1 MKQLLRRQSI
11 CGWSLRPALLSAI
24 AAASLGLAAAI
35 GGGAGPASGPPG
47 VKDEA
52 SGVPTIRRLADAAR
66 IERQIIGRLVGGE
79 SWARR
84 ALAALRLERYGCDES
99 RLILQRLLADSSW
112 QVRAFTLRTMGRRHL
127 PIDEQRFDAE
137 EHPLVLRAALR
148 HRYPLDTE
156 RLGRGIRFLA
166 RSRRLEDKM
175 LAAELGSA
183 SGDQALREL
192 ATATVKKIILRMSRI
207 EGGMLS
213 PRLAA
218 LTGQPD
224 MRRHYR
230 WRTWLRE
237 AGRHYA
243 IQPAYRV
250 SPAGDDPPEPGL
262 LARLEPEQFAAL
274 ESYIEDLSH
283 RSIDLAICLDCT
295 ASMSGELAQAQGG
308 IDDLMVFAGDVADDL
323 RVAVVAYRDRRDEF
337 ETRTQDFTSEIA
349 VARAQLWSLG
359 AAGGGDT
366 PEAVYPALRLAYS
379 RLSWRPDATSTLVLV
394 GDAPPHVGYGSIC
407 VQMARRAHDAG
418 LTTHVIQAD
427 GRPVKHFPE
436 IAAAGGGRC
445 VTLGDAQ
452 ADSLIVQ
459 IVGLTLG
466 ERFGAELTEFFR
478 VYLDLCR

>member
-1 MKQLLRRQSI
+1 M
-11 CGWSLRPALLSAI
+11 
-24 AAASLGLAAAI
+24 
-35 GGGAGPASGPPG
+35 
-47 VKDEA
+47 
-52 SGVPTIRRLADAAR
+52 
-66 IERQIIGRLVGGE
+66 
-79 SWARR
+79 
-84 ALAALRLERYGCDES
+84 RLERYGCDES
-99 RLILQRLLADSSW
+99 RMILQRLLADASW
-112 QVRAFTLRTMGRRHL
+112 QVRVFALRSMGRRHL
-127 PIDEQRFDAE
+127 PIDQQWFDTE

-148 HRYPLDTE
+148 HRYTLDTE
-156 RLGRGIRFLA
+156 RLGRGVRFLA
-166 RSRRLEDKM
+166 RSHSLEDKM

-183 SGDQALREL
+183 SGDAALREL
-192 ATATVKKIILRMSRI
+192 ATSTVRKIILRMGRS
-207 EGGMLS
+207 EAGTLS

-230 WRTWLRE
+230 WRKWLRE
-237 AGRHYA
+237 AGRRYA
-243 IQPAYRV
+243 LQPAYRV
-250 SPAGDDPPEPGL
+250 GPAGDDPPEPGL

-274 ESYIEDLSH
+274 ESYIEILSH

-295 ASMSGELAQAQGG
+295 ASMSGELAEAQAG
-308 IDDLMVFAGDVADDL
+308 IDDLMVFVGDVTDEL

-407 VQMARRAHDAG
+407 VEMARRAHEAG

-436 IAAAGGGRC
+436 IAEAGGGRC
-445 VTLGDAQ
+445 VTLGDAE

-459 IVGLTLG
+459 IAGLTLG

>member
-1 MKQLLRRQSI
+1 
-11 CGWSLRPALLSAI
+11 
-24 AAASLGLAAAI
+24 
-35 GGGAGPASGPPG
+35 
-47 VKDEA
+47 
-52 SGVPTIRRLADAAR
+52 
-66 IERQIIGRLVGGE
+66 
-79 SWARR
+79 
-84 ALAALRLERYGCDES
+84 
-99 RLILQRLLADSSW
+99 
-112 QVRAFTLRTMGRRHL
+112 
-127 PIDEQRFDAE
+127 
-137 EHPLVLRAALR
+137 
-148 HRYPLDTE
+148 
-156 RLGRGIRFLA
+156 
-166 RSRRLEDKM
+166 M

-183 SGDQALREL
+183 SGDTALCEL
-192 ATATVKKIILRMSRI
+192 ATATVRKIILRMGRS
-207 EGGMLS
+207 EAGMLS

-230 WRTWLRE
+230 WRKWLRE
-237 AGRHYA
+237 AGRRYA
-243 IQPAYRV
+243 LKPAYRV
-250 SPAGDDPPEPGL
+250 GPAGDDPPEPGL

-283 RSIDLAICLDCT
+283 RSIDLAICLDWT
-295 ASMSGELAQAQGG
+295 ASMSGELAEAQAG
-308 IDDLMVFAGDVADDL
+308 IDDLMVFAGDVADEL

-349 VARAQLWSLG
+349 VARAELWSLG

-407 VQMARRAHDAG
+407 VQMARRAHEAG

-436 IAAAGGGRC
+436 IAEAGGGRC
-445 VTLGDAQ
+445 VTLGDAE
-452 ADSLIVQ
+452 ADSLMVQ
-459 IVGLTLG
+459 IAGLTLG